1 MSAAGPEPRGA
12 TAEGL
17 RPEETRGIRS
27 RSGRLVVRWLVW
39 SGLGIL
45 AVGLVVAFLAQ
56 GPSVLATVV
65 LSVGMLTEA
74 AGLVAYRILFW
85 ASVYAKDKPKAARR
99 VRKPG
104 A

>member
-1 MSAAGPEPRGA
+1 MSAAGPEPMGA

-85 ASVYAKDKPKAARR
+85 ASVYAKDKPKTARR